1 MGMGKQWKIQ
11 VSYILFSWQVLISQY
26 LMTNPALYD
35 LQKGNYFKSY
45 IFSRSYFIHLSSL
58 NKTRFI
64 PFEHI
69 NHRNFLQGIKF
80 SYFFHFNAKSFSI
93 SGVLVDLLCI
103 SNYRNILRQRKFM
116 VRVPYVPY
124 IILHKMVTPLLLI
137 C

>member
-11 VSYILFSWQVLISQY
+11 VSYILFSWQDSIRQY
-26 LMTNPALYD
+26 SAFYD
-35 LQKGNYFKSY
+35 LQNGNYFKFY
-45 IFSRSYFIHLSSL
+45 LFLRSYLIHLPNSH
-58 NKTRFI
+58 KTRFI
-64 PFEHI
+64 PFEHT
-69 NHRNFLQGIKF
+69 NHRYFLQGIKF

-116 VRVPYVPY
+116 AKIPYVRY
-124 IILHKMVTPLLLI
+124 IKLHYTMVTSLLST

>member
-1 MGMGKQWKIQ
+1 MENTGKL
-11 VSYILFSWQVLISQY
+11 YLIFMASFNQPIPY
-26 LMTNPALYD
+26 LALYD
-35 LQKGNYFKSY
+35 LWKGNYFKSY
-45 IFSRSYFIHLSSL
+45 IFLRSYLIHLSNL

-116 VRVPYVPY
+116 AKIPYVRY
-124 IILHKMVTPLLLI
+124 IKLHYTMVTSLLLT

>member
-11 VSYILFSWQVLISQY
+11 VRYILFSQQVSIRQY
-26 LMTNPALYD
+26 IFSAFYD
-35 LQKGNYFKSY
+35 LQNGNYFKFY
-45 IFSRSYFIHLSSL
+45 LFLRSYLIHLPNS
-58 NKTRFI
+58 NKSRFI
-64 PFEHI
+64 PFEHT
-69 NHRNFLQGIKF
+69 NHRYFLQGIKF

-124 IILHKMVTPLLLI
+124 IIIHYKMVTSLLLLF
-137 C
+137 